1 MARKLKKTATKKSG
15 PKKPTKKPMNK
26 KKGTKRISKTQTRK
40 KVIKKSV
47 RAAVKASSPRTGV
60 VKKASKGLLRRAVE
74 AVEQVVAPLM
84 PSSDSEKP
92 KVE

>member
-26 KKGTKRISKTQTRK
+26 KKGTKKISKTQTRK

-47 RAAVKASSPRTGV
+47 RAAVKASSPRTGLL
-60 VKKASKGLLRRAVE
+60 KKASKGLLRAVE